1 MVNICKGTIGEIVK
15 MICTAKIRGAE
26 TDLAF
31 RYDEWLISQVRG
43 IQGRKWDKERRVWI
57 IPTARLQ
64 EAKDI
69 FIRNGHAWQE
79 EKEYVRKA
87 QPPVAP
93 LNFEY
98 KTEPFP
104 HQRDGV
110 ARLVRELGGVILGD
124 DMGIGKTK
132 QIIDTAVHLKKTKG
146 VKHCLV
152 IVCVDILKWNWTLNQ
167 IPTHSDEKSYIL
179 GTRYRKN
186 GKFYLG
192 TVKDRYED
200 LKDLPNN
207 DAFFIVTNKETLR
220 YGTKIYCKDKRD
232 RFRAAQWCEN
242 HGMMREA
249 AEVREKAYYTKLEF
263 CDEVIKLVKKGEIGL
278 IAVDEAHKCKNP
290 ASQQGAA
297 LLTLA
302 ETGCVIPITGTPLLK
317 DPMDLYLP
325 LRLIGKEKHSYYEFE
340 QHYCVKNDWTH
351 RIESYRNLGE
361 LEELLDT
368 CMIRR
373 LKKDVLLDLPEM
385 LPSYEYVEMSKAQAD
400 IYEEALMNI
409 RNNIDQ
415 IKRSVNPLAQLLRLR
430 QATGWTGI
438 LSSKVQE
445 SAKITYAEDLVQ
457 DEIANGGKVL
467 ILSNWTS
474 VTRPVYDIMSKYSKK
489 VAYITGEVKD
499 KYSQQELFQT
509 DEDCKVCIGTTGAM
523 GVGIDLFKASLI
535 IFLDEPWTQGDKDQA
550 RDRAYRQGLTHALR
564 IVTLITKDTIDER
577 VADIVRQR
585 GGLANRLVDGSASI
599 EDKAKLVD
607 FLLS

>member
-1 MVNICKGTIGEIVK
+1 MIV
-15 MICTAKIRGAE
+15 TAKIRGSE
-26 TDLAF
+26 TDLSF

-43 IQGRKWDKERRVWI
+43 IQGRKWDKERRVWV
-57 IPTARLQ
+57 IPTVRLQ
-64 EAKDI
+64 EAKNI
-69 FIRNGHAWQE
+69 VIRNGHAWQE

-87 QPPVAP
+87 QAP
-93 LNFEY
+93 IPLIDFQY

-104 HQRDGV
+104 HQREGV
-110 ARLVRELGGVILGD
+110 ARLVRDLGGVILGD

-132 QIIDTAVHLKKTKG
+132 QIIDTACHLKKTKG

-152 IVCVDILKWNWTLNQ
+152 IVCVDILKWNWALNQ
-167 IPTHSDEKSYIL
+167 VPFHSDEKAYIL
-179 GTRYRKN
+179 GSRYRKN

-192 TVKDRYED
+192 TVKDRFED

-207 DAFFIVTNKETLR
+207 DAFFIITNKETLR
-220 YGTKIYCKDKRD
+220 YGKKVYCKDYRE
-232 RFRAAQWCEN
+232 RFRAAQWCEQR
-242 HGMMREA
+242 GMLREA
-249 AEVREKAYYTKLEF
+249 DEVRQNGYYHKLEF
-263 CDEVIKLVKKGEIGL
+263 CDEVIRLVKKGEIGL

-302 ETGCVIPITGTPLLK
+302 ETKCVIPITGTPLLK

-325 LRLIGKEKHSYYEFE
+325 LKLIGKEQHSYYEFE

-368 CMIRR
+368 CMLRR

-385 LPSYEYVEMSKAQAD
+385 LPSYEYVEMSKAQSD
-400 IYEEALMNI
+400 IYEEAMTSI
-409 RNNIDQ
+409 RQNIDL
-415 IKRSVNPLAQLLRLR
+415 IKRSPNPLTQLLRLR

-438 LSSKVQE
+438 LSSRVQE
-445 SAKITYAEDLVQ
+445 SAKMSYAEDLVK

-474 VTRPVYDIMSKYSKK
+474 VTRPCAEIMSKYSKK
-489 VAYITGEVKD
+489 VAYITGEQKD
-499 KYSQQELFQT
+499 KYSQQEMFQT
-509 DEDCKVCIGTTGAM
+509 DDECRVVVGTTGAM

-585 GGLANRLVDGSASI
+585 GGLANRLVDGQADF

>member
-1 MVNICKGTIGEIVK
+1 MIV
-15 MICTAKIRGAE
+15 TAKVRGAE
-26 TDLAF
+26 TDLSF
-31 RYDEWLISQVRG
+31 RYDEWLISQIRG

-57 IPTARLQ
+57 IPTVRLQ
-64 EAKDI
+64 EAKNI
-69 FIRNGHAWQE
+69 VVRNGHAWQE

-87 QPPVAP
+87 QAPIAP
-93 LNFEY
+93 LNFQY

-104 HQRDGV
+104 HQREGV
-110 ARLVRELGGVILGD
+110 ARLVRDLGGVILGD

-132 QIIDTAVHLKKTKG
+132 QIIDTACHLKRTKG
-146 VKHCLV
+146 VKHVLV
-152 IVCVDILKWNWTLNQ
+152 IVCVDILKWSWALNQ
-167 IPTHSDEKSYIL
+167 VPTHSDEKAYIL

-192 TVKDRYED
+192 SVKDRYED

-207 DAFFIVTNKETLR
+207 DSFFIITNKETLR
-220 YGTKIYCKDKRD
+220 YGSKVHCKDYRD

-249 AEVREKAYYTKLEF
+249 AEVRDHGYYMKLDF

-290 ASQQGAA
+290 TSQQGAA

-302 ETGCVIPITGTPLLK
+302 ETKCVIPITGTPLLK

-325 LRLIGKEKHSYYEFE
+325 LRLIGKEQHSYYEFE
-340 QHYCVKNDWTH
+340 RHYCVKNEWTH
-351 RIESYRNLGE
+351 RIESYRNLSE
-361 LEELLDT
+361 LEEIMDT

-385 LPSYEYVEMSKAQAD
+385 LPSYEYVEMSKAQSD

-415 IKRSVNPLAQLLRLR
+415 IKRSANPLAQLLRLR

-445 SAKITYAEDLVQ
+445 SAKMTYAEDLVQ

-474 VTRPVYDIMSKYSKK
+474 VTRVAYDIMSKYSKK
-489 VAYITGEVKD
+489 VAYITGEQKD
-499 KYSQQELFQT
+499 KYSQQEMFQT
-509 DEDCKVCIGTTGAM
+509 DDECKIVIGTTGAM

-585 GGLANRLVDGSASI
+585 GGLANRLVDGQADF
-599 EDKAKLVD
+599 EDKSKLVD